1 MAQKKQRIESVNK
14 VNRWLFGSNSQKG
27 VIPQFVVYALLI
39 IIGFCFV
46 YPIIFMISQSF
57 KDLGDLL
64 NSSISWIPTTFY
76 TENFKRAYEVL
87 DYISS
92 LMQTFAV
99 AVFPAILQMIVAAFV
114 GYGFGRYNFFGHKF
128 LLGLV
133 LATFLIPSQVLVIP
147 RYILFNQLGF
157 LGSLL
162 SYLVPAG
169 LGQGLNSAIFILI
182 FYQTYRA
189 IPKSLVEAAQ
199 LDGAGEVKIFLKIG
213 IPMSVSA
220 FIITFLFSV
229 VWYWNETF
237 LASIYFGNSLTT
249 LPLEL
254 NKFVASYNS
263 IYPANVDVGNT
274 GINEAIE
281 LAATILTILPLLII
295 YFIAQKWFVES
306 VDKSGITG
314 E

>member
-1 MAQKKQRIESVNK
+1 
-14 VNRWLFGSNSQKG
+14 
-27 VIPQFVVYALLI
+27 
-39 IIGFCFV
+39 
-46 YPIIFMISQSF
+46 MISYSF

-64 NSSISWIPTTFY
+64 NTSINWIPSKLY
-76 TENFKRAYEVL
+76 TENFSRAFEVL
-87 DYISS
+87 NYWST

-99 AVFPAILQMIVAAFV
+99 AVFPAILQMIMAAFV
-114 GYGFGRYNFFGHKF
+114 GYGFGRYNFRGHKF

-133 LATFLIPSQVLVIP
+133 LATFLIPTQVTIIP

-162 SYLVPAG
+162 SYLVPAT
-169 LGQGLNSAIFILI
+169 LGQGINSAIFVLI
-182 FYQTYRA
+182 FYQTFRA
-189 IPKSLVEAAQ
+189 IPKSLIEAAQ
-199 LDGAGEVKIFLKIG
+199 LDGAGEFKIFLRIG

-229 VWYWNETF
+229 VWYWNETY
-237 LASIYFGNSLTT
+237 LASIYFGNAMTT

-254 NKFVASYNS
+254 NRFVAAYNS
-263 IYPANVDVGNT
+263 AFPASVEAGST

-281 LAATILTILPLLII
+281 LAATLLTIAPLLVI
-295 YFIAQKWFVES
+295 YFVAQKWFVES